1 MLARIG
7 KPNGAAFLNHS
18 SGLIDN
24 SPNTFDAPVHIFS
37 KLVDPESNDL
47 PTKASK
53 LMISPYIIDLSHTAR
68 IAVVTVAVDLDVDL
82 EVAFAEPR
90 QIQPAAGDR
99 VLGRAFDPASLQGR
113 VKAFFPWRL
122 EYRTSPLIS
131 GFCLAGCDEPHD
143 VGNS

>member
-18 SGLIDN
+18 SGPIDN
-24 SPNTFDAPVHIFS
+24 SSNTFDAPVHIFS
-37 KLVDPESNDL
+37 KLVDPEANDL

-53 LMISPYIIDLSHTAR
+53 LMISPDIIDLSHTAR

-82 EVAFAEPR
+82 EVALTEPR

-99 VLGRAFDPASLQGR
+99 VLGRTFDPASLQSR
-113 VKAFFPWRL
+113 VEAFFPWRL
-122 EYRTSPLIS
+122 EYRTSPWIS
-131 GFCLAGCDEPHD
+131 GFYLAGRDEAHD